1 MEGAMITSSD
11 PTGRLVRPARGGR
24 TSITD
29 AHQADGS
36 ATGCSSTGIADAQAL
51 EPRAFSVYNTD
62 INHDTVGPK
71 LGDEKLRWEQTAI
84 ETAKQVHPDPEFDV
98 LGHSY
103 SLSALREHKREAF
116 VDGARWQRSR
126 LGSDESVERVRAYLR
141 DTVGIN
147 VDENTPRELVKALL
161 KES

>member
-1 MEGAMITSSD
+1 M
-11 PTGRLVRPARGGR
+11 
-24 TSITD
+24 
-29 AHQADGS
+29 
-36 ATGCSSTGIADAQAL
+36 
-51 EPRAFSVYNTD
+51 YNTD

-71 LGDEKLRWEQTAI
+71 LGDEKLRWEKTAI

-141 DTVGIN
+141 DTVGID